1 MHIEAILTI
10 EPEKAEANKYVK
22 SDEWINKM
30 FYIHMIKYL
39 SIIQIKCWTRESQDK
54 YYDASWGS
62 QLQ

>member
-30 FYIHMIKYL
+30 FHIHMIKYL
-39 SIIQIKCWTRESQDK
+39 SILQIKCWTRES
-54 YYDASWGS
+54 
-62 QLQ
+62 